1 MMRRM
6 PDIPLNTQPER
17 ERGFTLIELMVSM
30 VIALVLLA
38 GLYGNFI
45 MQSRVQN
52 AQAEVVEAAE
62 DLRIAAQIMQ
72 SELRMA
78 RDICWDSTN
87 KALVYRPLG
96 TVDLNVCDSTTLASS
111 THGFF
116 RDNGGAVCW
125 KKPNNA
131 NCQELVRNL
140 NTLTGLQVS
149 PTGNGDLGVTRTI
162 KLTSVY
168 KNHKKQDKDWE
179 VSFDALPRNQ
189 F

>member
-1 MMRRM
+1 MV
-6 PDIPLNTQPER
+6 DIHPKTPSEQ

-30 VIALVLLA
+30 VIALILLA

-72 SELRMA
+72 SELRLA
-78 RDICWDSTN
+78 EAICWDSTN

-96 TVDLNVCDSTTLASS
+96 TVALNVCDSTALAGA
-111 THGFF
+111 HGFF

-125 KKPNNA
+125 RRA
-131 NCQELVRNL
+131 SGGNCEELVRNL
-140 NTLTGLQVS
+140 DANGFQVS

-162 KLTSVY
+162 KLISTY
-168 KNHKKQDKDWE
+168 KDHKKKDRNWE
-179 VSFDALPRNQ
+179 VSFDVWPRNQ
-189 F
+189 